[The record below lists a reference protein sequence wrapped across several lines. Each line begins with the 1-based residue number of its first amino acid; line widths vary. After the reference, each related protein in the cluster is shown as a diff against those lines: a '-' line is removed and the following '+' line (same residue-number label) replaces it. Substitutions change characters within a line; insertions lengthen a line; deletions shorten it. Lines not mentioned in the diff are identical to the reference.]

1 METRSIDH
9 ELCPNVPGK
18 HKEHKVSQQP
28 TAYHPYVQRTL
39 TSEAL
44 SIDRDAK
51 PNMRT
56 RYISHAIQP
65 PRSNSYHPIHCTNFS
80 TTRESAH
87 FFTACHPKPLRYE
100 SDSTP
105 LLADKHDNSTPGRR
119 ITLESNKVCLVASN
133 RKHLNGFCATELCPK
148 VLWSKDCATEGS
160 STGIAILA

>member
-1 METRSIDH
+1 MLHWLRVCVHVRRRYLVEYNIGWSSSSQNLPALVETRSIDL

-28 TAYHPYVQRTL
+28 TAYHPYLQRTL

-44 SIDRDAK
+44 SIDGDAK

-80 TTRESAH
+80 TRRESAH
-87 FFTACHPKPLRYE
+87 SLQPAIPSPFATSQTRHPYQRINTTTAHPGE
-100 SDSTP
+100 
-105 LLADKHDNSTPGRR
+105 
-119 ITLESNKVCLVASN
+119 E
-133 RKHLNGFCATELCPK
+133 
-148 VLWSKDCATEGS
+148 
-160 STGIAILA
+160 